1 MLLYPGRRRAELYTR
16 QDSRLIVICIG
27 KYNRRKRVDGV
38 WWCRHRGPG
47 KCFLVVVNDC
57 CKYITIEVTQ
67 EWILPG
73 SISLYLIAGKRMI
86 RLS

>member
-38 WWCRHRGPG
+38 WAFGGVDTEDPENV
-47 KCFLVVVNDC
+47 F
-57 CKYITIEVTQ
+57 
-67 EWILPG
+67 
-73 SISLYLIAGKRMI
+73 SLL
-86 RLS
+86 